1 MNKLKKFFIKSKIPK
16 QRQYEALR
24 SLAMDKSTSDAVA
37 KKCGYSVSTLYSLV
51 RDFKAGKLTFFPLEK
66 HGPTKR
72 QTPEHVRQLVI
83 NYRNENLSAKDI
95 HALLKGHKCSLRTVE
110 RILKD
115 AKSTEVHRRTFA
127 ERGKTLKNTIISE
140 RSRPLDFIN

>member
-1 MNKLKKFFIKSKIPK
+1 MNKLKKFFINPKIPK

-24 SLAMDKSTSDAVA
+24 SIVMDKFKSDVVA
-37 KKCGYSVSTLYSLV
+37 KKYGYSVSTLYSLV

-66 HGPTKR
+66 QGPSER
-72 QTPEHVRQLVI
+72 QTSEHVRQLVI

-95 HALLKGHKCSLRTVE
+95 HTRLKGHKCSLRTVE

-115 AKSTEVHRRTFA
+115 ANLPKLHRRTFA
-127 ERGKTLKNTIISE
+127 ER
-140 RSRPLDFIN
+140 